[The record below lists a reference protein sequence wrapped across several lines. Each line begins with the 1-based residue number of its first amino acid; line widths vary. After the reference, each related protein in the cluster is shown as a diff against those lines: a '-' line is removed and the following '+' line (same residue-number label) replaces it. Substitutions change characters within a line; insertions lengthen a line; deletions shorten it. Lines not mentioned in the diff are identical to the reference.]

1 MADKMGKV
9 SVEELKEKFS
19 GLCGDAKLRGIV
31 DYSDEYMIVVYG
43 SKDITPGLMFK
54 VNKKTGDTKFFTPA
68 EDLVGF
74 SKAAKER
81 SVSFDD

>member
-1 MADKMGKV
+1 MADNKTSKV
-9 SVEELKEKFS
+9 TVEELKKTFS

-31 DYSDEYMIVVYG
+31 DYSDEYMIVIYG

-54 VNKKTGDTKFFTPA
+54 VNKKTGETKFFTPA

-81 SVSFDD
+81 SVTFD